1 MIMPIDVKFNGSF
14 ISNLSNQLMKFQ
26 FTEHVYYKA
35 TLRLT
40 SYHSDDTSHTEWI
53 DVSDLGE
60 DSHSDKTLN
69 FTQEPLP
76 TFLWAD
82 YLHSLVLEM
91 ELIQYL
97 HRTLF
102 QQRCVLQFTAE

>member
-1 MIMPIDVKFNGSF
+1 MQWKFYIKFIKPVNEVPIHRTC
-14 ISNLSNQLMKFQ
+14 IY
-26 FTEHVYYKA
+26 YYKA
-35 TLRLT
+35 TLRLA
-40 SYHSDDTSHTEWI
+40 SYHSNGTSHTEGI

-69 FTQEPLP
+69 FTQKPLT

-97 HRTLF
+97 HRPLF
-102 QQRCVLQFTAE
+102 PTKVCFTV